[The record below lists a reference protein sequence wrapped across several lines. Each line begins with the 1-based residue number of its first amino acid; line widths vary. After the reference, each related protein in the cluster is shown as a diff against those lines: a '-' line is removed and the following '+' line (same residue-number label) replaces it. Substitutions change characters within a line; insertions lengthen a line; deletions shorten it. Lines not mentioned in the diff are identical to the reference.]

1 MGDRFDG
8 ALASGSHFPIG
19 ELSIPVALQSLSIH
33 ETLITLVTTTAENSD
48 CPEKAEPN
56 ATVDKNN
63 NSHVGETLMLF
74 RAVQDAYHGGIMYVT
89 ETCKA
94 LQDAIKQSQ
103 MTSMLKDDS
112 RCEKYAQA
120 IQRVVQMGDVVLDIG
135 AGTGLL
141 SVLSAR
147 AGASRVEAVEMFD
160 PLASVARSIA
170 RDNGCERCITVHATH
185 SSALEWSPEHRAN
198 VMVSEILDSA
208 LLGEGCLNTMR
219 HAREKLLT
227 PNARMIPAKASVF
240 ARVVNSPFLKKFYD
254 LGHDFSMH
262 RTPTGG
268 PKCRG
273 GVVPVPIHIG
283 ALRQNED
290 YQFISDSFK
299 VFDFDFSTDV
309 IVPRHQKINVP
320 RTARGVAHAVI
331 SWWVLDLVGDGS
343 ITYSTEPGVENWQDH
358 WLQMVYPLPG
368 CMEIATAD
376 SDTLI
381 KLEATHDDVSI
392 RFRLDYASNNT
403 DVQACSCGWHA
414 LPGGP
419 YRIHEL
425 ASPERL
431 SYLSRQISNALRT
444 AAFRRRNQTSS
455 TTSSPNIRC
464 IDVADGAICSLLAA
478 QCVDDLDAHVEIV
491 SADDDEMSAFI
502 HAQVGRHLKRT
513 RNGNVSIESEFEPL
527 YAITQR
533 LLAAK
538 EENEREQGV
547 VEQVEDTNT
556 DANDEW
562 RPFDVV
568 LSEPYTR
575 AMHQYPL
582 ATLSNLLVLHRVLS
596 QTGVV
601 YEGTVCVPGR
611 AHIMAQMVEFVNPV
625 VQKAF
630 GKVGYAQGVCHAAY
644 DALWEE
650 DGAQDLFN
658 SKKKRNYTQGRPIR
672 RRVSLPLFQYPTTAV
687 SPVSCLQ
694 EVDFSN
700 ISWADLSKT
709 QNISMH
715 ATVADKQRQEQQTQQ
730 ETIAQ
735 GHSRRNGEAG
745 ADAIALWVNY
755 DGLKQS
761 RVQRFELLVLDDI
774 EQNLWEKDGV
784 ISVSISW
791 DASTALWDINI
802 GADI

>member
-8 ALASGSHFPIG
+8 ALASGSNFPIG
-19 ELSIPVALQSLSIH
+19 ELSFPVALQSLSIH
-33 ETLITLVTTTAENSD
+33 ETLVTSVTTAPGNSEW
-48 CPEKAEPN
+48 PEKAEPN
-56 ATVDKNN
+56 CTVDNN
-63 NSHVGETLMLF
+63 SNSHVEETLMLF

-103 MTSMLKDDS
+103 MTSMLKDNS

-120 IQRVVQMGDVVLDIG
+120 IQFVVQTGDIVLDIG

-147 AGASRVEAVEMFD
+147 AGASRVEAVEMFA
-160 PLASVARSIA
+160 PLANVARCIA
-170 RDNGCERCITVHATH
+170 RDNGYERCITVHAAH
-185 SSALEWSPEHRAN
+185 SNALEWPPERRAN

-208 LLGEGCLNTMR
+208 LLGEGCLSTMR
-219 HAREKLLT
+219 HAREKLLMS
-227 PNARMIPAKASVF
+227 NARMIPAKASVF
-240 ARVVNSPFLKKFYD
+240 GRVVNSPFLNKFYD
-254 LGHDFSMH
+254 LGHDFPMH
-262 RTPTGG
+262 RTPKDGL
-268 PKCRG
+268 KCRG

-290 YQFISDSFK
+290 YQFISDTFK

-309 IVPRHQKINVP
+309 IVPRHQKINVL

-358 WLQMVYPLPG
+358 WLQMAYPLPG
-368 CMEIATAD
+368 CMQMATAD
-376 SDTLI
+376 SDSTI

-392 RFRLDYASNNT
+392 RFRLDYASNDT
-403 DVQACSCGWHA
+403 GVEACSCGWHA

-431 SYLSRQISNALRT
+431 SYLSQQISNALRT
-444 AAFRRRNQTSS
+444 AVFRRRNQTSS
-455 TTSSPNIRC
+455 TTSAPHIRC
-464 IDVADGAICSLLAA
+464 IDVADGAVCSLLAA
-478 QCVDDLDAHVEIV
+478 QCVDDLEAYVEIV

-502 HAQVGRHLKRT
+502 HAQVGQHLKRT

-538 EENEREQGV
+538 EKSEQEQGAI
-547 VEQVEDTNT
+547 EQVEDNTN
-556 DANDEW
+556 NEW

-596 QTGVV
+596 QTGLV
-601 YEGTVCVPGR
+601 YGGTVCVPGQ
-611 AHIMAQMVEFVNPV
+611 AHIMAQMVKFMNPV
-625 VQKAF
+625 IQKAF

-658 SKKKRNYTQGRPIR
+658 PKKERDGTEGKSIR
-672 RRVSLPLFQYPTTAV
+672 RRVSLPLFQYRTKAV

-694 EVDFSN
+694 EVNFSN
-700 ISWADLSKT
+700 ISWVDLSET
-709 QNISMH
+709 HNICMH
-715 ATVADKQRQEQQTQQ
+715 ATFADKQRQKQQSQQ
-730 ETIAQ
+730 KSIAH
-735 GHSRRNGEAG
+735 GHSRCNGQGG

-755 DGLKQS
+755 DGLKAS
-761 RVQRFELLVLDDI
+761 RVQRFELLVLDDV
-774 EQNLWEKDGV
+774 EQSRWEKDGV

-791 DASTALWDINI
+791 IASTALWDINI
-802 GADI
+802 DSDI

>member
-8 ALASGSHFPIG
+8 ALASGSHFPVG

-33 ETLITLVTTTAENSD
+33 ETLVTSVTTQENSD

-56 ATVDKNN
+56 GTVNN
-63 NSHVGETLMLF
+63 NSNPHVDETLMLF

-147 AGASRVEAVEMFD
+147 AGASRVEAVEMFA

-170 RDNGCERCITVHATH
+170 RDNGLERCITVHATH
-185 SSALEWSPEHRAN
+185 SNALEWPPERRAN
-198 VMVSEILDSA
+198 VMVSEILDSG
-208 LLGEGCLNTMR
+208 LLGEGCLNTVQ

-227 PNARMIPAKASVF
+227 LNARMIPAKASVF
-240 ARVVNSPFLKKFYD
+240 ARVLNSPFLNKFYD
-254 LGHDFSMH
+254 LGQDFPMH
-262 RTPTGG
+262 RTPTDG

-290 YQFISDSFK
+290 YHFISDSFK

-309 IVPRHQKINVP
+309 IAPRHQKINVP
-320 RTARGVAHAVI
+320 RTERGVAHAVI

-368 CMEIATAD
+368 CMQMRTAD
-376 SDTLI
+376 SSTSI
-381 KLEATHDDVSI
+381 KLEATHNDVSI
-392 RFRLDYASNNT
+392 RFSLDYTSNDT

-419 YRIHEL
+419 YRIYEL

-431 SYLSRQISNALRT
+431 SFLSQQISNALRK

-455 TTSSPNIRC
+455 TTSTPNIRC
-464 IDVADGAICSLLAA
+464 IDVADGAVCSLLAA

-533 LLAAK
+533 LIAAK
-538 EENEREQGV
+538 EESERKQEV
-547 VEQVEDTNT
+547 VEQVEDNSAN
-556 DANDEW
+556 ANDEW
-562 RPFDVV
+562 RPFDVI

-575 AMHQYPL
+575 AMQQYPL
-582 ATLSNLLVLHRVLS
+582 ATLSNLLVLHRVLL
-596 QTGVV
+596 QTGLV
-601 YEGTVCVPGR
+601 YEGTVSVPGQ
-611 AHIMAQMVEFVNPV
+611 AHIMAQMVKFVNPV
-625 VQKAF
+625 VQKSF

-644 DALWEE
+644 DALWED

-658 SKKKRNYTQGRPIR
+658 SKKKRNDTKERPIR
-672 RRVSLPLFQYPTTAV
+672 RRLSLPLFQYPTTAV
-687 SPVSCLQ
+687 SRVSCLQ
-694 EVDFSN
+694 DIDFSN
-700 ISWADLSKT
+700 IAWTDLSKT
-709 QNISMH
+709 HNISMH
-715 ATVADKQRQEQQTQQ
+715 ATPADKQRKEQQSQE
-730 ETIAQ
+730 ETIAHV
-735 GHSRRNGEAG
+735 HSRRNGEDG

-761 RVQRFELLVLDDI
+761 RVQRFELLVLDDM
-774 EQNLWEKDGV
+774 EQSLWEKDGV

-791 DASTALWDINI
+791 DASTALWNVNI
-802 GADI
+802 DAGI